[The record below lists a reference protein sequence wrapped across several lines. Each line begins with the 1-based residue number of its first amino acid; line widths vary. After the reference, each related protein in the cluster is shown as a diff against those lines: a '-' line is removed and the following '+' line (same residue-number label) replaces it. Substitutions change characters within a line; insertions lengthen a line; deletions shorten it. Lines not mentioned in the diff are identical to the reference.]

1 MRKQISP
8 APPPQGGPLRY
19 RLLLGALIGGL
30 AVAVLVTVPRLQ
42 DDSGTAAP
50 PSTPAS
56 VQSSSVTPT
65 TLERT
70 GVVSRLRDI
79 LGVRDRAYRER
90 KPDLL
95 GSVYTTDCP
104 CLKGDQGAI
113 KQLLNDG
120 AVWVGA
126 STSIRART
134 VEKVNERLWIVL
146 AIFDGS
152 PFRIE
157 TESGQLIRAV
167 EGRSELFRFV
177 LAKPNRDAEL
187 RLGFAAP
194 VNEAD

>member
-1 MRKQISP
+1 MQKQNAP
-8 APPPQGGPLRY
+8 ASPPQGRPLRS
-19 RLLLGALIGGL
+19 RLLLGAVISGL

-42 DDSGTAAP
+42 DNSKTASS

-56 VQSSSVTPT
+56 SQSRSVTPT

-79 LGVRDRAYRER
+79 LGVRDRAYRDRNPE
-90 KPDLL
+90 LL

-113 KQLLNDG
+113 KQLLKDG

-146 AIFDGS
+146 AVFDGS

-177 LAKPNRDAEL
+177 LAKPNRDAGL